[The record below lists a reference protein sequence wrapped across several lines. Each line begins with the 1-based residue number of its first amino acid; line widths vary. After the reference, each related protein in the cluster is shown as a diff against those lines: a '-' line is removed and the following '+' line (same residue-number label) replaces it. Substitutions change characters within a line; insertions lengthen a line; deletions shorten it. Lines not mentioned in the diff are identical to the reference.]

1 MSNPVNI
8 PVNVLALADAPPV
21 SRLAELGVARVST
34 GSGLFWAAMGGLAGA
49 AEELRDRGT
58 YAFWSGAARGRVAAS
73 AAFLDGD
80 RAPRHS

>member
-1 MSNPVNI
+1 
-8 PVNVLALADAPPV
+8 V

-34 GSGLFWAAMGGLAGA
+34 GSGLFWAAMGGLATA